1 MMASIARRAPEHLI
15 NIKLRG
21 LPWPAINAR

>member
-1 MMASIARRAPEHLI
+1 MTASIARRAPEHLI

-21 LPWPAINAR
+21 LPSPAIKAR